1 MTLPE
6 PDQYGRWHLAA
17 HYTLHLDADHQDG
30 PVAVIR
36 GKHGPLTT
44 IPVDELQHIG
54 DVMHAA
60 AHTHRKETP

>member
-1 MTLPE
+1 MTLPK
-6 PDQYGRWHLAA
+6 PDADGRWHLGQRF
-17 HYTLHLDADHQDG
+17 TLHLDGDLAVIRAKWG
-30 PVAVIR
+30 PVA
-36 GKHGPLTT
+36 T